1 MLENTALNSSQ
12 ENVANKKKKKE
23 KKINDDEY
31 KNFWFLFNV
40 VPCSTVISRE
50 EIRLIR
56 IKDFL
61 EVEWRDSNQ
70 SRYMKS
76 IRILWRDKVGG
87 RFRW

>member
-1 MLENTALNSSQ
+1 MGRDDKLFGYYKRGLRGLK
-12 ENVANKKKKKE
+12 NVGKHRSKLQSGECGKQKKR

-61 EVEWRDSNQ
+61 EVE
-70 SRYMKS
+70 
-76 IRILWRDKVGG
+76 
-87 RFRW
+87 

>member
-12 ENVANKKKKKE
+12 ENVAYKKE
-23 KKINDDEY
+23 INNGEY
-31 KNFWFLFNV
+31 KNCWFLFNV
-40 VPCSTVISRE
+40 VPCSNVISRE
-50 EIRLIR
+50 EMRLIR

-70 SRYMKS
+70 SRYMTS

-87 RFRW
+87 RLCW